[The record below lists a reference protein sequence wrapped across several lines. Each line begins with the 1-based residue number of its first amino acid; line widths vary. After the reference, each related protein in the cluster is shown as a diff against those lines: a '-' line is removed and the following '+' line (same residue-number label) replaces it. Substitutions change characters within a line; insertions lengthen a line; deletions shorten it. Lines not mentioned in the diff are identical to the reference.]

1 MRAERFLDTN
11 VVLYLL
17 AQDDCRANRAET
29 LVREGAT
36 ISVQVLNE
44 FTSVARRKLELS
56 WREIEEVLQATQM
69 ACKVVPLT
77 VETHERGRRLAERYG
92 FAVYDAMIVASA
104 LATNCTVLYTED
116 MQDGLR
122 VENQLTLEN
131 PFKAQ
136 SRGAKDRLPR

>member
-17 AQDDCRANRAET
+17 AQDDRQANRAET

-69 ACKVVPLT
+69 ACNVVPLT
-77 VETHERGRRLAERYG
+77 AETHERGRRLAERYG

-104 LATNCTVLYTED
+104 LAANCTVLYTED
-116 MQDGLR
+116 MQDDLR

-131 PFKAQ
+131 PFKVQ
-136 SRGAKDRLPR
+136 GRGAKD